1 VRFEADQVTRDAA
14 SAKWAALVEEEEEA
28 QDQAE
33 FPQSQFRTA
42 GAAISRQ
49 LSILQLAA
57 KYKVLPR
64 IGMGRSALSKGMQVT
79 HHTTHLQR

>member
-1 VRFEADQVTRDAA
+1 VRFEADQVTRDTA
-14 SAKWAALVEEEEEA
+14 SAKWAALEEEEEA
-28 QDQAE
+28 GDKAE

-42 GAAISRQ
+42 GAALSRQ

-79 HHTTHLQR
+79 HHTAHLQR